1 MYTVDGPRAQVVKL
15 ERTIQLHERTS
26 PTHSQGHIVAWGGV
40 TSHRLQTRKP
50 TESAELWVK
59 YPEHVHAFTHTHTLF
74 CGEKEHARRREYL
87 DSALKGLAPCLK
99 VRVEKLELLRRIQP

>member
-1 MYTVDGPRAQVVKL
+1 MVKL

-74 CGEKEHARRREYL
+74 RYDFAHCISDAIEGITHSLCTLEFEDHRPLYDWFVNE
-87 DSALKGLAPCLK
+87 AP
-99 VRVEKLELLRRIQP
+99 VSPSVTHI